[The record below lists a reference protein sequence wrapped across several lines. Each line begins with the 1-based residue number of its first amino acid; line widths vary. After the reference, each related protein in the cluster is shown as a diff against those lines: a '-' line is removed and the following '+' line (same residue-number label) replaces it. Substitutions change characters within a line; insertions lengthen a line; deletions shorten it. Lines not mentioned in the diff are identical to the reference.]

1 MATVSVENGQRGYMV
16 ALATSSDEEINYQ
29 YESQQLLK
37 AARRRGL
44 EVDSAIL
51 ELPMLVT
58 DAKYT
63 GNMGT
68 VDLEASRAIFV
79 DIPFTNTPGEPNTIH
94 CLLTNEDYGKG
105 WRLHDKIVLE
115 YGDDT
120 DFAGR
125 SFVQKLSEF
134 TQ

>member
-1 MATVSVENGQRGYMV
+1 MAIVTVKNGERDCMV
-16 ALATSSDEEINYQ
+16 TLGTSSDEEIDFV

-44 EVDSAIL
+44 EVDCAIL
-51 ELPMLVT
+51 ELPVLVS
-58 DAKYT
+58 DVGYEA
-63 GNMGT
+63 NMGT
-68 VDLEASRAIFV
+68 IDLEESRAIFLL
-79 DIPFTNTPGEPNTIH
+79 IPFTNAPGEPNYIH

-105 WRLHDKIVLE
+105 WQFHDKIILE

-125 SFVQKLSEF
+125 TFVQKLSEF
-134 TQ
+134 TH